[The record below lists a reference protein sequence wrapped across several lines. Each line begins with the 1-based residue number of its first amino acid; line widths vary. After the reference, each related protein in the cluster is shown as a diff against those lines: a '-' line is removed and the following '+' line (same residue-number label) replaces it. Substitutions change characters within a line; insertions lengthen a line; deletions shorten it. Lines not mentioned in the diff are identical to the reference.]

1 MGRQAY
7 RVKDARHPLCISKCA
22 RRHARGC
29 HVIPTPN
36 TDDYKQLAGLW
47 PRPITCEV
55 GGDITAEEW
64 GARDILDGF
73 SPLEFKQ
80 TPGEVT

>member
-1 MGRQAY
+1 M
-7 RVKDARHPLCISKCA
+7 
-22 RRHARGC
+22 
-29 HVIPTPN
+29 IPTPN